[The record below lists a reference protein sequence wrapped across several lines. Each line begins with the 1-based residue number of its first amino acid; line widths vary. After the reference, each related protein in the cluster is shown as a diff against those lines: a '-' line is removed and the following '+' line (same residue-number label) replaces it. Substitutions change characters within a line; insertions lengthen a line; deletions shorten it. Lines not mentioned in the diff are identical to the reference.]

1 MDGSFSEANSQNA
14 KCSHAGNLLVVQ
26 WLELCAS
33 TAGDMGSIPGQG
45 TKIPYAIRCGSRE
58 EGGEKSSPAVSFM
71 YFLICVSRLGRN

>member
-26 WLELCAS
+26 WLELGAS
-33 TAGDMGSIPGQG
+33 TAGDMGSIPGHR
-45 TKIPYAIRCGSRE
+45 TKISYAVRWQRGG
-58 EGGEKSSPAVSFM
+58 GGERKSSHAVSFM